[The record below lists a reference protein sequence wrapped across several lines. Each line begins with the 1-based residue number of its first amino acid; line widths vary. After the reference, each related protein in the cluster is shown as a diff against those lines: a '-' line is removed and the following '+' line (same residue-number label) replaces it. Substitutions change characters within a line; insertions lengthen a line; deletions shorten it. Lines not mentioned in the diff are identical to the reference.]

1 MQHDGNQLFETITS
15 DYGHIIN
22 KVCYFYAANVDDF
35 DDMRQ
40 ETLINL
46 WRGAERFRGE
56 SALSSWVYR
65 VAINSCVSYFR
76 KNRRPD
82 STPIDLHP
90 ELITDDTDKASMLRE
105 MYQLI
110 NRLGD
115 VDKAIVLM
123 WLDGYDYET
132 IAEVTGLNRPTVGT
146 RLHRIKE
153 KLVKMSNS

>member
-1 MQHDGNQLFETITS
+1 MQHDGNQLFEIITR

-22 KVCYFYAANVDDF
+22 KVCYFYAVNVDDF

-56 SALSSWVYR
+56 SAISSWVYR

-82 STPIDLHP
+82 STPIELHP

-132 IAEVTGLNRPTVGT
+132 IAKVTGLNRPTVGT

>member
-1 MQHDGNQLFETITS
+1 MQHDGNQLFEIITR

-46 WRGAERFRGE
+46 WRGAERFRGD

-65 VAINSCVSYFR
+65 VAINSCVTYFR
-76 KNRRPD
+76 KNRCPD
-82 STPIDLHP
+82 STPIDQHP
-90 ELITDDTDKASMLRE
+90 ELITDDTDKAAMLSE

-115 VDKAIVLM
+115 VDKAIMLM

-146 RLHRIKE
+146 RLHRVKE